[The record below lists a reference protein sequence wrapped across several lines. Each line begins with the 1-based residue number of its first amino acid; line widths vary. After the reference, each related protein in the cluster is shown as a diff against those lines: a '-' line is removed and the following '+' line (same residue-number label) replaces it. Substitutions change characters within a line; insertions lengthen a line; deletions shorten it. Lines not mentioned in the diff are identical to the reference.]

1 MVIKQIKFTS
11 SNTISRNGD
20 ANSLQYL
27 QHSGLGGEDVEGFQI
42 HPGRPC
48 LQSSWPPS
56 CRKGQEGAPASKVE
70 KPWVSSPFEKFS
82 KNIEKCS
89 PICALPS
96 FHQFNHSSKFKVIVL
111 RTSNLQIISK
121 LRLPSLYDNVMTSF
135 FFLSRKAKASYLKGL
150 SNRNSGGLKI
160 QMLFPVVQ
168 EAIFSDYRQNSFS
181 FSVKGPLMELNV

>member
-1 MVIKQIKFTS
+1 MAIKQIKFTN
-11 SNTISRNGD
+11 SNTISRNCD
-20 ANSLQYL
+20 ANSLKYL
-27 QHSGLGGEDVEGFQI
+27 QHSGLGGEDVEGFQT
-42 HPGRPC
+42 HPGRSC
-48 LQSSWPPS
+48 LQSSWPPP

-70 KPWVSSPFEKFS
+70 KPWVSSPFEKFP

-135 FFLSRKAKASYLKGL
+135 FFFKQESKSL
-150 SNRNSGGLKI
+150 
-160 QMLFPVVQ
+160 LFKRPQ
-168 EAIFSDYRQNSFS
+168 
-181 FSVKGPLMELNV
+181 